1 VFQQWSRGITA
12 KRIKTLTPLMEKQR
26 RRILNL
32 IIYITNDSNNFIRC
46 VAWEIALCNM
56 VSEYRLK
63 LAKHQAG
70 HNYAHAN

>member
-1 VFQQWSRGITA
+1 
-12 KRIKTLTPLMEKQR
+12 MEKQR

-32 IIYITNDSNNFIRC
+32 IIYITNDSNNFIQC
-46 VAWEIALCNM
+46 VAWEIALGNM